1 MSAPIDKLQRQLDQ
15 VPWLRGRGPVSY
27 NYGQWVDETHHLLVT
42 LFGKGSAQ
50 EAGFLEIVGEG
61 AEARGWGLPLAPANQ
76 WGMQARLARAESF
89 LRQLTR
95 EIRSSHASKA

>member
-15 VPWLRGRGPVSY
+15 VPWLRVRGPVSY

-50 EAGFLEIVGEG
+50 EAGFLAIVGES
-61 AEARGWGLPLAPANQ
+61 AEAGGWGVPRAPATQ
-76 WGMQARLARAESF
+76 WAMQPRLARAESF

-95 EIRSSHASKA
+95 DIRSARASKA

>member
-27 NYGQWVDETHHLLVT
+27 NYGQWVDETHRLLVT
-42 LFGKGSAQ
+42 LYGEGSPQ
-50 EAGFLEIVGEG
+50 EASFLEIVGEG

-76 WGMQARLARAESF
+76 WGMQARLARAEAF
-89 LRQLTR
+89 LEGLTR
-95 EIRSSHASKA
+95 EIRSSRTSRA